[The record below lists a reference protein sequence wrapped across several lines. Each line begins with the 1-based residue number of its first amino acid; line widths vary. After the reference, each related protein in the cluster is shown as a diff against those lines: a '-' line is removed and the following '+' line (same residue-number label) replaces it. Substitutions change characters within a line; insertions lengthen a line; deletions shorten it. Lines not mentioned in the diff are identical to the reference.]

1 MSKAVGTWGS
11 RFRRVPQGSNLPGR
25 RDETGLVQRQ
35 DGIYVDLSLE
45 DPRAA
50 YQKETSF
57 LLSLAIS
64 FPQRQLVMFEIAVIY
79 LPNSEQFYL
88 SKPPAQITWVLA
100 RRCETRRWWRCVGRW
115 VQPAP
120 GPPRLG
126 LGRCSFWGGWG
137 GGCKQQWEA
146 GLVAWRSFRSVTR
159 QELVSRV
166 KLTRPPPVWSAR
178 QPLPHLQDI

>member
-11 RFRRVPQGSNLPGR
+11 RFRRVPQGSNLPSR

-100 RRCETRRWWRCVGRW
+100 RCCETRRWWRCVGRW
-115 VQPAP
+115 VQPAQGHP
-120 GPPRLG
+120 AWAWADAPFGA
-126 LGRCSFWGGWG
+126 GGAGDASSSGKRAWWRG
-137 GGCKQQWEA
+137 GHSG
-146 GLVAWRSFRSVTR
+146 V
-159 QELVSRV
+159 
-166 KLTRPPPVWSAR
+166 
-178 QPLPHLQDI
+178 